1 MARKAEIKKT
11 SEVFNFDNLFKV
23 DQLEVTHEQVDGS
36 MSASQTRLVF
46 ERGDAAAVLLLNLDS
61 RSVILVEQ
69 FKVPTLV
76 GRRRD
81 DPATTDGWVTE
92 TVAGMVDPKET
103 PLAAAIRETKEESGY
118 QIRDPKL
125 ISTFFS
131 SPGGTSERI
140 FLYFAEVHDVDKVEK
155 GGGIGDEDIKV
166 VQLPVDELFDR
177 LAKGSIDD
185 PKLLI
190 AAYWLQ
196 SYLRSREALQL
207 ALGDLFGR
215 LEKKSIED
223 PKLVAAASWLQDQLR
238 PGDDRQRLIQS
249 FWTHDRATGPEPS
262 SAGRLSLSTVRYAI
276 KGKPDLFIG
285 YKTGAIDNIKDVS
298 LWVNSENT
306 DMMMDRFLGKSISAR
321 IRHLG
326 ANRDENEA
334 VMEDTIEESLR
345 NAVGRRGHVKIG
357 TVLVTGSGAL
367 EASHNVQRI
376 LHVATV
382 EGIGAGL
389 GVKADPTNLAYC
401 VDRLLKRVEEEN
413 SPLLRFWTRRKNFE
427 SILIPM
433 LGAGDGGM
441 TVEAVAQTIIPA
453 AIEHFQH
460 AVNPTLKQIYF
471 LAFTSRHKRACDQTL
486 DEYRSKGILV

>member
-1 MARKAEIKKT
+1 
-11 SEVFNFDNLFKV
+11 
-23 DQLEVTHEQVDGS
+23 
-36 MSASQTRLVF
+36 
-46 ERGDAAAVLLLNLDS
+46 
-61 RSVILVEQ
+61 
-69 FKVPTLV
+69 
-76 GRRRD
+76 
-81 DPATTDGWVTE
+81 
-92 TVAGMVDPKET
+92 
-103 PLAAAIRETKEESGY
+103 
-118 QIRDPKL
+118 
-125 ISTFFS
+125 
-131 SPGGTSERI
+131 
-140 FLYFAEVHDVDKVEK
+140 VEK
-155 GGGIGDEDIKV
+155 GGGIGDEDVKV

-238 PGDDRQRLIQS
+238 PGDDRQRLIKS
-249 FWTHDRATGPEPS
+249 FWTHDRATGHESS

-367 EASHNVQRI
+367 EASHNVARI
-376 LHVATV
+376 FHVATV

-433 LGAGDGGM
+433 LGAGDGGL

-460 AVNPTLKQIYF
+460 AVNPTLKQI
-471 LAFTSRHKRACDQTL
+471 
-486 DEYRSKGILV
+486 